1 MRGLGTLVNAGA
13 VLLGGGLGLL
23 LKKGIP
29 QRVSDAVMKALGLAV
44 LYLGLSGAWDME
56 KPLVTIASLAIGT
69 AVGTA
74 LKLDDRVG
82 ALAQKLT
89 GRLGK
94 WEWKDGMVTATLLF
108 CVGAMGITG
117 ALTDGLTGDHS
128 ILFTK
133 AFLDGIS
140 ACFLA
145 SAMGAGVLL
154 SAGALLAYQG
164 LFTLLGVFFSAF
176 FAQAAGAMGAV
187 GSLLLVPIAF
197 NMMGLGKFRVME
209 YVPAVFMP
217 LILYWI
223 L

>member
-94 WEWKDGMVTATLLF
+94 GEWKEGMVTASLLF

>member
-94 WEWKDGMVTATLLF
+94 GEWKDGMVTAILLF